1 MDLFK
6 KCADYTTPQEVKA
19 QGIYPYFHPLESMQD
34 TEVIIEGRK
43 TIMIGSNNYL
53 GLTCDPRMIEAAKD
67 AADKYGTGCTGS
79 RFLNG
84 TLDLHVALEGKLA
97 SFIGKEAAL
106 TFGTG
111 FQTNLG
117 IISSLTGRND
127 YIINDRENH
136 ASIIDACRLSFAKK
150 LNYKHNDM
158 ADLESVLERIPEDAG
173 KLIITDGVFSM
184 GGDIADLPGIVKLAK
199 KYGARVMVDDA
210 HGLGMLGKSGK
221 GTADYFGL
229 TDDVDIIMGT
239 FSKSLAAL
247 GGHMVADETVIE
259 YVKHVSRPF
268 IFSASVTPVSA
279 AVAIKALEI
288 LESEPERVTHLAE
301 NADYMRAGF
310 ERLNIPFGQSKTAII
325 PVMTYDD
332 EKTFI
337 LTKMLLEN
345 GVYVNPVISPA
356 VEKGQAL
363 LRTSYTATHTTEQLD
378 QVLGVFAELWPKFY
392 N

>member
-6 KCADYTTPQEVKA
+6 KCTDYTAPQEVKA

-34 TEVIIEGRK
+34 TEVIIEGKK

-53 GLTCDPRMIEAAKD
+53 GLTCDPRMIKAAKD
-67 AADKYGTGCTGS
+67 AADEYGTGCTGS

-84 TLDLHVALEGKLA
+84 TLDLHVKLEDKLA

-117 IISSLTGRND
+117 IVSSLAGRND

-150 LNYKHNDM
+150 LNYRHNDM
-158 ADLESVLERIPEDAG
+158 ADLEDVLKRIPDEAG

-210 HGLGMLGKSGK
+210 HGLGMLGKTGK

-229 TDDVDIIMGT
+229 TNEVDIIMGT

-247 GGHMVADETVIE
+247 GGHMVADASVIE
-259 YVKHVSRPF
+259 YVKHISRPF

-279 AVAIKALEI
+279 AVALKALEI
-288 LESEPERVTHLAE
+288 LESEPERVEKLAA
-301 NADYMRAGF
+301 NAEYMREGF